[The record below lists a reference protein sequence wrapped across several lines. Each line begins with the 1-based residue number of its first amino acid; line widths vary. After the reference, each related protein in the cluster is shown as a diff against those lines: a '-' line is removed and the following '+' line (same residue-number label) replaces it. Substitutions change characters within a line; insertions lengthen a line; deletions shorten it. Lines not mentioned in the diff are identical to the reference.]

1 MIKLILVPGLLCTRE
16 LFKNQIYALENI
28 CDIEIA
34 NTLGMSSILDMA
46 KSIVRKESSEFVIC
60 GLSMG
65 GYVAQMVAQLA
76 PEKVIA
82 MGLLSTSGRADT
94 EEKKKQR
101 RALIELSKLGKFK
114 GVTSRLLPSLL
125 STKALKNDSLVQSVI
140 KMAADVGQVNFTLQQ
155 EAIMGRP
162 DFRPFAQYANM
173 PVEILVGDED
183 QLTPIYLSEELDSL
197 FCHSNLT
204 ILPHVGHL
212 ISMEAPDQVT
222 EILTKLVN
230 SV

>member
-46 KSIVRKESSEFVIC
+46 QNIVRNEPSEFVIC

-65 GYVAQMVAQLA
+65 GYVAQMVAHLA

-94 EEKKKQR
+94 EEMTDSSKVLLKWLLMLVKQTLFYNKKQ
-101 RALIELSKLGKFK
+101 
-114 GVTSRLLPSLL
+114 
-125 STKALKNDSLVQSVI
+125 
-140 KMAADVGQVNFTLQQ
+140 
-155 EAIMGRP
+155 
-162 DFRPFAQYANM
+162 
-173 PVEILVGDED
+173 
-183 QLTPIYLSEELDSL
+183 
-197 FCHSNLT
+197 
-204 ILPHVGHL
+204 
-212 ISMEAPDQVT
+212 
-222 EILTKLVN
+222 
-230 SV
+230 